1 MLFSTIIS
9 PESDGIIEEGSI
21 DCLIKSIDKLYKDY
35 SLDIKYRNVDPLR
48 IKKLATNA
56 KNVSFS
62 RINNESYIV
71 GKNREYFKLTN
82 FIDVF
87 QKSKNGLICFLD
99 TDIVMAKPIELDLD
113 FDIAFTLRYNASETE
128 ITNLGVFFVNKTKDN
143 SSRIIDF
150 LVNMVSSTRK
160 LDMANPDSINFW
172 KFMGLPELNSHLGY
186 LDDYIVSQD
195 FINSI
200 CYKRGWHST
209 GLNNF
214 NGLRFKLLNSDYNM
228 PWYFDQEIDPEVM
241 VYHLKGRRN
250 NKLERAK
257 KLMELLC

>member
-9 PESDGIIEEGSI
+9 PESDGIIEESSI
-21 DCLIKSIDKLYKDY
+21 DYLINSIDRLYKDY
-35 SLDIKYRNVDPLR
+35 SLDVKYRNVDPLR
-48 IKKLATNA
+48 IKKLATRT
-56 KNVSFS
+56 KNVSLS
-62 RINNESYIV
+62 RISTKDYIV
-71 GKNREYFKLTN
+71 GTNRDYFKMTN
-82 FIDVF
+82 FIDVV
-87 QKSKNGLICFLD
+87 QKSNLGLICFLD
-99 TDIVMAKPIELDLD
+99 TDIVMAKPIEIELD
-113 FDIAFTLRYNASETE
+113 FDVAYTLKYNASETE

-143 SSRIIDF
+143 TSRIIDF

-160 LDMANPDSINFW
+160 LDMANPDSVNFW
-172 KFMGLPELNSHLGY
+172 KFMELPHLVNHLDF

-200 CYKRGWHST
+200 CYNKDWYSV

-241 VYHLKGRRN
+241 VYHFKGRMN
-250 NKLERAK
+250 NKVDRAK
-257 KLMELLC
+257 KLMEML